1 MLFMFFGRFKALQL
15 LISLT
20 LLIVISPFF
29 DGPGETAPLVLTILF
44 SLQLVSV
51 VYVAAGGG
59 RQLFIGMLLAGAWL
73 VLRWSSLF
81 AQIETAELIS
91 DVALVCINIYAIGV
105 SLKRIIMAKEVVL
118 DIIFSSAAVY
128 LLLAVTWAV
137 VYGIIEQLA
146 PGSFA
151 LKEAS
156 SGGRWIQ
163 FLYFS
168 LVTQSTLGY
177 GDLSPISPVAEIWS
191 ALEATLGVF
200 YLGIL
205 VARLVSIYRA

>member
-1 MLFMFFGRFKALQL
+1 MCF
-15 LISLT
+15 
-20 LLIVISPFF
+20 
-29 DGPGETAPLVLTILF
+29 
-44 SLQLVSV
+44 
-51 VYVAAGGG
+51 
-59 RQLFIGMLLAGAWL
+59 
-73 VLRWSSLF
+73 
-81 AQIETAELIS
+81 
-91 DVALVCINIYAIGV
+91 NIYAIGV

>member
-1 MLFMFFGRFKALQL
+1 M
-15 LISLT
+15 
-20 LLIVISPFF
+20 
-29 DGPGETAPLVLTILF
+29 
-44 SLQLVSV
+44 LVSV
-51 VYVAAGGG
+51 IYVATGGG
-59 RQLFIGMLLAGAWL
+59 GCQLAIGAFLATAWL
-73 VLRWSSLF
+73 VLRWSSF
-81 AQIETAELIS
+81 FTEFTMGELLS
-91 DVALVCINIYAIGV
+91 DIVLVCFNIYAIGV
-105 SLKRIIMAKEVVL
+105 SLKRIIMEKEVVL
-118 DIIFSSAAVY
+118 DIIFGSAAVY